1 MTATPREKEA
11 MRRALSLAWRART
24 ISPPNPWVGAV
35 VLTRQGCF
43 HGHTQRPGG
52 PHAEIVALRQAGMRA
67 SGSTLVTTL
76 EPCSHTGRTPPCTEA
91 ILKAGI
97 KRVVIGLEDPDP
109 KVSGSGIARLR
120 DAGLEVVAG
129 VLAEEVRS
137 QLAPYIVHRSMGR
150 PYVVLKLA
158 ATLDGRIAAPDG
170 SSKWITGP
178 VARAD
183 VARLRAESD
192 AILVGAGTLAHD
204 DPSLRVHFENVDKET
219 MKPWGVTAGDLEAT
233 QRRVRQP
240 LRLVAGA
247 IPPKARCQPAES
259 LAVASR
265 GSGSHEDEE
274 DLQAWR
280 EALSALAKRGILQL
294 LCEGGAKLA
303 WSLHRARLVDRYVVY
318 TAPRLMGGADGKALM
333 EGPGASALRLAL
345 RGNFSSVVRLGDD
358 LRIDFIPGQVQAQEQ

>member
-1 MTATPREKEA
+1 
-11 MRRALSLAWRART
+11 MRRALFLAGRART

-43 HGHTQRPGG
+43 HGYTQRPGG
-52 PHAEIVALRQAGMRA
+52 PHAEIMAIRQAGMEA

-91 ILKAGI
+91 ILEAGI
-97 KRVVIGLEDPDP
+97 KRVVVGLEDPDP

-120 DAGLEVVAG
+120 EAGLEVVTG
-129 VLAEEVRS
+129 VMAKEVRH
-137 QLAPYIVHRSMGR
+137 QLAPYITHRSIGR
-150 PYVVLKLA
+150 PYVILKLA

-170 SSKWITGP
+170 SSQWITGP

-192 AILVGAGTLAHD
+192 AILVGAGTLAQD
-204 DPSLRVHFENVDKET
+204 DPSLRVHFDNVDMEV
-219 MKPWGVTAGDLEAT
+219 MKNWGIKGSDLEAI
-233 QRRVRQP
+233 QSRVHQP

-259 LAVASR
+259 LAFASR
-265 GSGSHEDEE
+265 GSGSHEHQEE
-274 DLQAWR
+274 SQTLR
-280 EALSALAKRGILQL
+280 EALSGLAKRGILQI

-303 WSLHRARLVDRYVVY
+303 WSLHRASLVDRYVVY
-318 TAPRLMGGADGKALM
+318 TAPKLMGGADGKALM
-333 EGPGASALRLAL
+333 EGPGASALGLAL

-358 LRIDFIPGQVQAQEQ
+358 LRIDFIPGQIQAQEQ